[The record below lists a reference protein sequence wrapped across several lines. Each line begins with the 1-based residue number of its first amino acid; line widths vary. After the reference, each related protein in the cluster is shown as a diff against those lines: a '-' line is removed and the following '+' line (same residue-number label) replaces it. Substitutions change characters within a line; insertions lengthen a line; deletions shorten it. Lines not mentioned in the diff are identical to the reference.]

1 MDDAIRDLV
10 REVLR
15 RLAPGLGADGARGEV
30 IVAVTGA
37 TVGHDAAVD
46 QAIALILKGFRLRV
60 ICSEAAAHLV
70 GDGLARGL
78 AGFPNWEILPPHAWF
93 AALMR
98 ARAVAVPLLSVNSL
112 SKLAAL
118 IADDDTANL
127 MLHAL
132 FAGKPLVLAADG
144 VLPGPG
150 REALG
155 FGGAG
160 RALRAAVEERL
171 RTVIG
176 YGAAVVALDGL
187 AARVEAALPLAAAT
201 PSAVAPAPAA
211 ARGRRLSR
219 ARVVGAGEVAAAARA
234 GADLYCDAAAL
245 VTPLAKEAAE
255 RHGVRIVK
263 TPAGA

>member
-30 IVAVTGA
+30 IVVVTGA
-37 TVGHDAAVD
+37 TVGRDEAVD
-46 QAIALILKGFRLRV
+46 QAIALILKGFRLRM
-60 ICSEAAAHLV
+60 ICSGAAAHLV
-70 GDGLARGL
+70 GDALAKGL
-78 AGFPNWEILPPHAWF
+78 AGFPNWEILPPHAWL
-93 AALMR
+93 AALTR

-132 FAGKPLVLAADG
+132 FAGKPLVLAVDG

-150 REALG
+150 RDALG

-176 YGAAVVALDGL
+176 YGAAVVELGGL

-201 PSAVAPAPAA
+201 SSEIVPAV

-219 ARVVGAGEVAAAARA
+219 ARVVGAGEVGAAARA